1 MCVFFC
7 LRVSIILTNNLWDI
21 QLITYE
27 IHGWKTGGE
36 WRRPKRSKRCQTR
49 RLDPIGVCF
58 FSLRVSLIL
67 TNNLWHI
74 QLITY
79 EIHVREIGGG

>member
-1 MCVFFC
+1 M
-7 LRVSIILTNNLWDI
+7 T
-21 QLITYE
+21 
-27 IHGWKTGGE
+27 KTGPNDS
-36 WRRPKRSKRCQTR
+36 RRVVWT
-49 RLDPIGVCF
+49 PIGVCF
-58 FSLRVSLIL
+58 FSIRISLIL

>member
-1 MCVFFC
+1 MAGRQVE
-7 LRVSIILTNNLWDI
+7 NGDDQN
-21 QLITYE
+21 
-27 IHGWKTGGE
+27 G
-36 WRRPKRSKRCQTR
+36 SKRRQTR

-67 TNNLWHI
+67 TNKLWHI

-79 EIHVREIGGG
+79 EIHVQEIGGG

>member
-1 MCVFFC
+1 MEGDDDQ
-7 LRVSIILTNNLWDI
+7 N
-21 QLITYE
+21 
-27 IHGWKTGGE
+27 G
-36 WRRPKRSKRCQTR
+36 SKRLQTR

-58 FSLRVSLIL
+58 FSIHISLIL

-79 EIHVREIGGG
+79 DLATKYMAGRQVEGGDDLNGSKRH